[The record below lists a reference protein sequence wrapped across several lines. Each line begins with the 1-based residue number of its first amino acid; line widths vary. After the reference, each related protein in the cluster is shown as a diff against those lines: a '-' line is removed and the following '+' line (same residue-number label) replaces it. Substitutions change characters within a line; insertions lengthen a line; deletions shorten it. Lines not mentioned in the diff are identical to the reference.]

1 MGEGGR
7 LRPACAGRRPEEG
20 EMKKQ
25 LTNLA
30 RQLRQN
36 QTSQEAKLWHL
47 LRRKNFRNLKF
58 RRQYPI
64 GNYIVDFCCPVKKLI
79 IELDGGGHNEEYKI
93 KADQIRDEYL
103 KNQGFKI
110 LRIWNNGID
119 NNLEG
124 VYEKIIEFTE

>member
-1 MGEGGR
+1 
-7 LRPACAGRRPEEG
+7 
-20 EMKKQ
+20 MKKQ